1 MKVKIEEANAKAKNQ
16 RRKLLRQ
23 RSIQAAEDYEGIV
36 ASLKEDLE
44 TYLDVLKNNSQ
55 VFRAITCTR
64 TFNLARML
72 RFEPKI
78 LS

>member
-1 MKVKIEEANAKAKNQ
+1 M
-16 RRKLLRQ
+16 RQ

-55 VFRAITCTR
+55 ASVKSLKHAVY
-64 TFNLARML
+64 
-72 RFEPKI
+72 
-78 LS
+78 S

>member
-1 MKVKIEEANAKAKNQ
+1 M
-16 RRKLLRQ
+16 RQ

-55 VFRAITCTR
+55 ARSS
-64 TFNLARML
+64 NLMHDIYSNL
-72 RFEPKI
+72 HI
-78 LS
+78 LFSAFSTWR

>member
-1 MKVKIEEANAKAKNQ
+1 MKNQ

-55 VFRAITCTR
+55 VRNNSLKR
-64 TFNLARML
+64 
-72 RFEPKI
+72 
-78 LS
+78 

>member
-1 MKVKIEEANAKAKNQ
+1 M
-16 RRKLLRQ
+16 RQ

-55 VFRAITCTR
+55 ARSNIFETCHKS
-64 TFNLARML
+64 LM
-72 RFEPKI
+72 
-78 LS
+78 

>member
-1 MKVKIEEANAKAKNQ
+1 MKNQ

-55 VFRAITCTR
+55 
-64 TFNLARML
+64 ARSN
-72 RFEPKI
+72 I
-78 LS
+78 LKHVLNP

>member
-1 MKVKIEEANAKAKNQ
+1 M
-16 RRKLLRQ
+16 RQ

-55 VFRAITCTR
+55 
-64 TFNLARML
+64 ARSN
-72 RFEPKI
+72 I
-78 LS
+78 LKHVIKLMPGL